1 MEDRRIFTG
10 IVRDISERK
19 KAEREIF
26 EAHEEAERA
35 NQAKSVFLANMSHEI
50 RTPLNA
56 ILGFSQIL
64 LRKNTLDKDTRNSI
78 KTIDRSGK
86 NLLTLINEILDI
98 SKIEAGGMELS
109 PDNFDLAEV
118 VDSIA
123 SMFDVRSRDQGLS
136 LEVQGF
142 SGPVWVYGDEG
153 KLRQVLINL
162 VGNAVKFTESGRVSL
177 SVTILEKNQY
187 KFSVL
192 DTGPAISF
200 ENQKEVFEAFR
211 QEESGEKK
219 GGTGLGLAISDR
231 LVKLMGSELKLE
243 SELGKGSQFHFTVE
257 FLEGEKGT
265 SHARGITRKVLHL
278 FPGIK
283 VKALVVDDIKE
294 NRDVLTRLL
303 QDIGVDTLEAEDGKK
318 GVDQVRKHEPNIIFM
333 DIHMPVMRGDEA
345 LKVIRE
351 EFGKDRFKVVAVT
364 ASAFDRQREDF
375 IRSGFAGYV
384 SKPFREEE
392 IFNCL
397 KELLG
402 VDFVFDEEL
411 EAEEKAEANEKKD
424 FSGFSIP
431 EENYKAIKETAALYS
446 VTKLEI
452 YLQEL
457 HQLNSTYHPLADHLE
472 TLLGQ
477 YKFDEILEVLE
488 SLSRAK
494 E

>member
-177 SVTILEKNQY
+177 SVTILEKNQGA
-187 KFSVL
+187 VL
-192 DTGPAISF
+192 D
-200 ENQKEVFEAFR
+200 N
-211 QEESGEKK
+211 
-219 GGTGLGLAISDR
+219 
-231 LVKLMGSELKLE
+231 
-243 SELGKGSQFHFTVE
+243 
-257 FLEGEKGT
+257 
-265 SHARGITRKVLHL
+265 
-278 FPGIK
+278 
-283 VKALVVDDIKE
+283 
-294 NRDVLTRLL
+294 
-303 QDIGVDTLEAEDGKK
+303 
-318 GVDQVRKHEPNIIFM
+318 
-333 DIHMPVMRGDEA
+333 
-345 LKVIRE
+345 
-351 EFGKDRFKVVAVT
+351 
-364 ASAFDRQREDF
+364 
-375 IRSGFAGYV
+375 
-384 SKPFREEE
+384 
-392 IFNCL
+392 
-397 KELLG
+397 
-402 VDFVFDEEL
+402 
-411 EAEEKAEANEKKD
+411 
-424 FSGFSIP
+424 
-431 EENYKAIKETAALYS
+431 
-446 VTKLEI
+446 
-452 YLQEL
+452 
-457 HQLNSTYHPLADHLE
+457 
-472 TLLGQ
+472 
-477 YKFDEILEVLE
+477 
-488 SLSRAK
+488 
-494 E
+494 